1 MADDKIDRA
10 LEQVDPAKRAFL
22 KGLVGGSA
30 FLTPMVVSFS
40 MEGVSLYQAH
50 AGTGSNVTIT
60 TVKTVSTTVLAPS
73 DRNLKEGFG
82 GIDTGVI
89 LEQVARLPITT
100 WRYKGEP
107 VRHIGPMAQDFAA
120 AFQVGPDDRHI
131 DLIDANGVALAAIQA
146 LTRRVE
152 AQEAELAAL
161 RATLE
166 RVQAGAGGTA

>member
-50 AGTGSNVTIT
+50 AGVGSNTTTITRTTVTII
-60 TVKTVSTTVLAPS
+60 S
-73 DRNLKEGFG
+73 DRNRKENIADVDG
-82 GIDTGVI
+82 GVI
-89 LEQVARLPITT
+89 LDQVARLPITT
-100 WRYKGEP
+100 WRYKGEAI
-107 VRHIGPMAQDFAA
+107 RHIGPMAQDFAA

-152 AQEAELAAL
+152 TQEVELAAL
-161 RATLE
+161 RAALE
-166 RVQAGAGGTA
+166 RVQGSVNAPA

>member
-1 MADDKIDRA
+1 MADDKIDRV

-22 KGLVGGSA
+22 KGLIGGGA

-50 AGTGSNVTIT
+50 AGTGSNVTT
-60 TVKTVSTTVLAPS
+60 TSVTTIKS
-73 DRNLKEGFG
+73 DRNRKEG
-82 GIDTGVI
+82 IADVDSGVI

-100 WRYKGEP
+100 WRYKGEA

-152 AQEAELAAL
+152 AQEVELAAL
-161 RATLE
+161 RARLE
-166 RVQAGAGGTA
+166 RFQASGGAAV

>member
-22 KGLVGGSA
+22 KGVVGGSA

-50 AGTGSNVTIT
+50 AGVGSNTTTIIT
-60 TVKTVSTTVLAPS
+60 TPPPPS
-73 DRNLKEGFG
+73 DRNLKEGFAG
-82 GIDTGVI
+82 VDTGVI

-100 WRYKGEP
+100 WRYKGEAI
-107 VRHIGPMAQDFAA
+107 RHIGPMAQDFAA

-131 DLIDANGVALAAIQA
+131 DLIDANGVVLAAIQA
-146 LTRRVE
+146 LTRRLE
-152 AQEAELAAL
+152 AQEMELDAL
-161 RATLE
+161 RATVE
-166 RVQAGAGGTA
+166 RVQARVGAA